1 MKGEDSGWNLLQ
13 SWTSISPRWKKSE
26 KQGTGAKRHDATT
39 EVRELKS
46 GSVELGAEGRRS
58 SQRVD
63 AIELINTI
71 SKEQYT
77 PVHGGKEE
85 PPERREFIVARDKI
99 LRERPKNKLPDEKA
113 S

>member
-1 MKGEDSGWNLLQ
+1 MEFIAILDEYL
-13 SWTSISPRWKKSE
+13 
-26 KQGTGAKRHDATT
+26 A
-39 EVRELKS
+39 
-46 GSVELGAEGRRS
+46 SVEEERKTRDRSETARCNDGGSRIKKWRRWTWGWREKK
-58 SQRVD
+58 QRVD

-99 LRERPKNKLPDEKA
+99 LRERPKNKLPDGKA